1 MASEQA
7 RKHEART
14 ARVEEEEEEEEE
26 ETFPLYLN
34 EFGFICTGV
43 CKVGGDETNA

>member
-14 ARVEEEEEEEEE
+14 PRVKEEEEEEE
-26 ETFPLYLN
+26 ETFPLDSN

-43 CKVGGDETNA
+43 CKVGGDERHA